1 MCYNYGVVVHFGPC
15 WRPMMIPLEIL
26 SLGLPTRC
34 RQDKLTTLKFVAIMA
49 RMSMAICILNR
60 EGHYGI
66 FDKKRFAQNQ

>member
-1 MCYNYGVVVHFGPC
+1 MCYNYDVVVHFGPC
-15 WRPMMIPLEIL
+15 WRPMMIPLGIM

-34 RQDKLTTLKFVAIMA
+34 RQDKLITSKSVDIMA

-60 EGHYGI
+60 EVSYGI